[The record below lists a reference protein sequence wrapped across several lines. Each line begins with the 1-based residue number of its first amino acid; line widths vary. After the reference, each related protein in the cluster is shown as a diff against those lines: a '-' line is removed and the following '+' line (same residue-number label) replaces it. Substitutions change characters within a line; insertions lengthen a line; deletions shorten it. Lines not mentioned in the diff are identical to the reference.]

1 MSYLIYDNYDIYQSD
16 SYNIAFCSVN
26 EKVAFR
32 ESVDLTDSMLIPS
45 SYQILSLPGFARRII
60 RLALQTYSDL

>member
-26 EKVAFR
+26 EILLTFYDYLSYNKNQA
-32 ESVDLTDSMLIPS
+32 SV
-45 SYQILSLPGFARRII
+45 
-60 RLALQTYSDL
+60 

>member
-32 ESVDLTDSMLIPS
+32 ESVDLTNSMLIS
-45 SYQILSLPGFARRII
+45 
-60 RLALQTYSDL
+60 